1 MTTPSIQPNI
11 LQRLL
16 GQGNQ
21 PTTETKPPVKM
32 TPRFLRQRMFHLMCQ
47 NSLASFYSQSD
58 RFVTEHQKGTE
69 LSLVYMTEKK
79 IPKL

>member
-32 TPRFLRQRMFHLMCQ
+32 TPRFLRQRCFILCVRITW
-47 NSLASFYSQSD
+47 LAFTHRATD
-58 RFVTEHQKGTE
+58 
-69 LSLVYMTEKK
+69 L
-79 IPKL
+79 